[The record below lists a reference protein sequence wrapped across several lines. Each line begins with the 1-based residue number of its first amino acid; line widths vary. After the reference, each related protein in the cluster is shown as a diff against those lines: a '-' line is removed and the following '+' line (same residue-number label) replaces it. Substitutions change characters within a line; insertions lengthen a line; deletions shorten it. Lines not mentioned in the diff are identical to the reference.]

1 MLGLFSHLFYPWG
14 LILQVIALVHFFRR
28 RPEGFWLWIIF
39 IGGAIGAIAYIIAE
53 MIPDLGLLRGSM
65 QSYHRKSR
73 IQQVEA
79 AIIDNPSVANLEEL
93 GELYFDQKNYARARD
108 LFNRAIATRADSEHT
123 FYRRGLCALELGDPN
138 AAIADIEPIVR
149 AEPKFDYWNGAAF
162 LARAYSLVGRN
173 DEADA
178 LYRQVIENSTTPQ
191 NLYNYAAFL
200 ATQNRPADA
209 RAALDQLMQKKRTL
223 PRYMQRIERP
233 WFRKGKSLAKQI
245 PVSA

>member
-1 MLGLFSHLFYPWG
+1 MLGLFSHLYYPWG

-28 RPEGFWLWIIF
+28 RPEWYWLWIIF
-39 IGGAIGAIAYIIAE
+39 IGGALGALVYVIAE
-53 MIPDLGLLRGSM
+53 MIPDLGLLRGTM
-65 QSYHRKSR
+65 QGYQRKTR

-79 AIIDNPSVANLEEL
+79 MVVDNPSVANLEEL
-93 GELYFDQKNYARARD
+93 GELYFDQKNYSRARD
-108 LFNRAIATRADSEHT
+108 FFNRAIATRADSEHT
-123 FYRRGLCALELGDPN
+123 FYRRGLCSLYLGDPN
-138 AAIADIEPIVR
+138 ATINDIEPIIK
-149 AEPKFDYWNGAAF
+149 ADPKFDYWNGAAS
-162 LARAYSLVGRN
+162 LASAYAQVGRV

-178 LYRQVIENSTTPQ
+178 LYRKVIDNSTTPQ

-200 ATQNRPADA
+200 AAQKRPADA
-209 RAALDQLMQKKRTL
+209 RATLDQLMQKKHTL